1 MAHAL
6 PIVPLPVSWRG
17 IKRKRSEISPRE
29 GSGADERDRCLM
41 DRVRTGDEEAFRQL
55 FDTYWEPLVGY
66 AAMII
71 GAGDDCEDVALQA
84 FVRVWRHRTKW
95 AGNGAV
101 RPYLYRITRNL
112 ALNAR
117 RDRLVR
123 DARQRT
129 TQLIE
134 GDANH
139 HRTPAQHLEAACLR
153 REVRVAIDL
162 LPERRRDAFVLS
174 RFHGLS
180 HHEIAD
186 TLGISSQ
193 TVANHL
199 SAAMADLRITLA
211 HHLTDA

>member
-1 MAHAL
+1 
-6 PIVPLPVSWRG
+6 
-17 IKRKRSEISPRE
+17 
-29 GSGADERDRCLM
+29 
-41 DRVRTGDEEAFRQL
+41 VRTGDEEAFRQL

-139 HRTPAQHLEAACLR
+139 HRTPAQHL
-153 REVRVAIDL
+153 